1 MPSFTFHAYVSSM
14 EASSAMAETTPVD
27 MCDNRSLLS
36 EAMFAFLLHAHVD
49 NLSYCFFLVSVPS
62 AEAEIE
68 TGSDVSS
75 SLAMVQIFRRSQ
87 LIRMQRPCNST
98 CNSTCNSSC
107 NSSCNSRNI
116 TTSLAKLKAFR
127 QRDSPNAKAMLCS
140 ISQLLQIYG
149 D

>member
-1 MPSFTFHAYVSSM
+1 MRQQ
-14 EASSAMAETTPVD
+14 ET
-27 MCDNRSLLS
+27 NRSLLS

-49 NLSYCFFLVSVPS
+49 NLSYCFLLVSVPS

-68 TGSDVSS
+68 TCSDVSS
-75 SLAMVQIFRRSQ
+75 SLAMVQIFRWSQ
-87 LIRMQRPCNST
+87 LIRMQRP
-98 CNSTCNSSC
+98 C